1 MSGGVIDKVFQVFAG
16 LEIGNFLSRHSDFFS
31 GLAIAPH
38 ASAALAR
45 SEAAEAANLD
55 LFALLQSADDA
66 LEYGLYN
73 CFGLFA
79 RELRHVQNFLD
90 QVGLGECRCAL
101 LGHLAMPRR
110 AVPQRTAYAI
120 PPASPAWSGVPRRGL
135 LG

>member
-1 MSGGVIDKVFQVFAG
+1 MWFF
-16 LEIGNFLSRHSDFFS
+16 FFFS
-31 GLAIAPH
+31 SRRRHTRCSRDWSSDVCSSDLH

-110 AVPQRTAYAI
+110 AVPQRTA
-120 PPASPAWSGVPRRGL
+120 
-135 LG
+135 